1 MGKFNFSCTNI
12 DNLKSSYDFVVI
24 GSGSTAAIQSQEL
37 GLDVVIFEKLNSLG
51 GNSMRAS
58 TGMNSVETMTQLKYQ
73 IIDSQESFYEETLKG
88 GKGSNNK
95 ELLSYFVRHTESAI
109 EWLS

>member
-24 GSGSTAAIQSQEL
+24 GSGATGMTAAIQSQEL

-51 GNSMRAS
+51 VIQCAR
-58 TGMNSVETMTQLKYQ
+58 
-73 IIDSQESFYEETLKG
+73 
-88 GKGSNNK
+88 
-95 ELLSYFVRHTESAI
+95 LLV
-109 EWLS
+109 